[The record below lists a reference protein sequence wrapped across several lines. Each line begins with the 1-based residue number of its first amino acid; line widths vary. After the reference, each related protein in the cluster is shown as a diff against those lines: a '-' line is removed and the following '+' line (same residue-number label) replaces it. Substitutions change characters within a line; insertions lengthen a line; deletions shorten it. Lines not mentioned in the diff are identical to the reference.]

1 MPLHHSSGR
10 WRLGL
15 ALSLLTVLL
24 WGVLP
29 VALMVTLQV
38 LDVYT
43 VTWFRF
49 LVSFGLLALYLASRK
64 QLPNLEK
71 LRSPGLWK
79 LLAIATVFLAINY
92 LLFLQGLAQT
102 SPANAQ
108 VLIQLAPVSMGLGA
122 LWVFKERYTLRQWA
136 GLVLLTLGFSL
147 FFHEQLQALMTS
159 SAQYLGGSGL
169 LVLAAIAW
177 AVYALAQKQ
186 LLQTLPSATIMM
198 AIYGGA
204 TLLFTPTAAP
214 QKLLS
219 LDTFHWIAL
228 LFCALNTLIAYGA
241 FAEALDHWEASRVSA
256 VLALTPVVT
265 IGTMLGVAVFWPTLI
280 APEQLTV
287 LGMVGAILVVSGS
300 FAIALGRQPKTDPSA
315 VKS

>member
-1 MPLHHSSGR
+1 
-10 WRLGL
+10 
-15 ALSLLTVLL
+15 
-24 WGVLP
+24 
-29 VALMVTLQV
+29 MVTLQV

>member
-29 VALMVTLQV
+29 VALMVTLQT

-49 LVSFGLLALYLASRK
+49 LVSFALLAVYLGGRQ
-64 QLPNLEK
+64 QLPKLEK

-122 LWVFKERYTLRQWA
+122 LWVFKERYTLRQWG
-136 GLVLLTLGFSL
+136 GLALLTLGFSL
-147 FFHEQLQALMTS
+147 FFHEQLRVLVTS
-159 SAQYLGGSGL
+159 SARYLGGSGL

-204 TLLFTPTAAP
+204 TLLFTPVAAP
-214 QKLLS
+214 QTLLR
-219 LDTFHWIAL
+219 LDTFHWVAL
-228 LFCALNTLIAYGA
+228 LFCAFNTLIAYGA

-256 VLALTPVVT
+256 VLSLTPIVT
-265 IGTMLGVAVFWPTLI
+265 IGTMSGVAVFWPTLI

-315 VKS
+315 VES

>member
-15 ALSLLTVLL
+15 ALSLLTVFL

-29 VALMVTLQV
+29 VALTVTLQT

-49 LVSFGLLALYLASRK
+49 LVSFVLLALYLAGRK
-64 QLPNLEK
+64 QLPNLEN
-71 LRSPGLWK
+71 LRSLQLWK

-136 GLVLLTLGFSL
+136 GLALLTLGFSL
-147 FFHEQLQALMTS
+147 FFHEQLRVLVTS

-204 TLLFTPTAAP
+204 TLLFTPVATP
-214 QKLLS
+214 QALLR
-219 LDTFHWIAL
+219 LDTFHWAAL
-228 LFCALNTLIAYGA
+228 LFCAFNTLIAYGA

-256 VLALTPVVT
+256 VLSLTPIVT
-265 IGTMLGVAVFWPTLI
+265 ISTMLGLVVFWPTLI

-287 LGMVGAILVVSGS
+287 LGLVGAVLVVSGS
-300 FAIALGRQPKTDPSA
+300 FAIALGRQEKTDPSA